1 MVSAAFKYV
10 PSTNS
15 DNLSLLFCLYP
26 SLHRLTAITHMIIT
40 FGHAERAI
48 GTYTHSTSL
57 IWCITMIH
65 NKHKDNA
72 EFVS

>member
-10 PSTNS
+10 PPTNS
-15 DNLSLLFCLYP
+15 DDLSLLFCLYP

-48 GTYTHSTSL
+48 GTYTHTA
-57 IWCITMIH
+57 H
-65 NKHKDNA
+65 P
-72 EFVS
+72 